1 MTFAAIGYII
11 FLTIKD
17 FGGLRIWNLIVMK
30 IYNFTTPFQLSGI
43 QDIKIIFFLPVTRY
57 GFRPILL
64 FVANKLA
71 ILFQFWVHTE
81 YIKKLSY
88 LFEYIFDSHSNH
100 RIHYGTQ
107 DQFINKNYAAI
118 VILCDRIF
126 GTYHT
131 EYKKSMYGITHKLDK
146 PGNPFY
152 MNFRQFIDIR
162 KDVRR
167 ADKIRKTIF
176 YMFVVPIAIE
186 KDRVRLEKYSK
197 NEKSNNNILDL

>member
-30 IYNFTTPFQLSGI
+30 IYNFITPFQLSGI

-71 ILFQFWVHTE
+71 ILFQFWVNTE

-118 VILCDRIF
+118 VILSYIWHLP
-126 GTYHT
+126 Y
-131 EYKKSMYGITHKLDK
+131 
-146 PGNPFY
+146 
-152 MNFRQFIDIR
+152 
-162 KDVRR
+162 
-167 ADKIRKTIF
+167 
-176 YMFVVPIAIE
+176 
-186 KDRVRLEKYSK
+186 
-197 NEKSNNNILDL
+197 